1 MLIRKDK
8 VTIEPVGSLGTPI
21 GMYVTKNGDGE
32 RLSVGSTRQVWTFS
46 DLFDSVGVTW
56 ADSFGLI
63 GTRFA
68 FPTSLPD
75 LGDEWELC

>member
-8 VTIEPVGSLGTPI
+8 VTIEPVGSLGTSI
-21 GMYVTKNGDGE
+21 GVYVAKNGDGNP
-32 RLSVGSTRQVWTFS
+32 LTVSSTEQVWDFA

-56 ADSFGLI
+56 DDESGFAS
-63 GTRFA
+63 GTQFA
-68 FPTSLPD
+68 TSLPD